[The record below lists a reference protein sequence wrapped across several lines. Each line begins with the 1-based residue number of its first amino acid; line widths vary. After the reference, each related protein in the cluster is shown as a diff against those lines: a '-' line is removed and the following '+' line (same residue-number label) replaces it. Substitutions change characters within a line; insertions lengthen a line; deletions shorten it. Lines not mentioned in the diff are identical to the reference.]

1 MALTE
6 TALLYFL
13 PWSLDKYLFP
23 GVFSKI
29 ILFICS
35 EILVPRIHKI
45 LARIKKKKKKKKK
58 KDYERLLKFLRI
70 IECRTCLESGLP
82 F

>member
-45 LARIKKKKKKKKK
+45 LARIKEKK

>member
-45 LARIKKKKKKKKK
+45 LARIKKKKKKKK
-58 KDYERLLKFLRI
+58 DYERLLRFLRI
-70 IECRTCLESGLP
+70 VECRTCLESGLP